1 MASEVVAQEESLL
14 PMLFEDI
21 HESGRIERIV
31 GKTVFFRF
39 QYRSTFYGLCTF
51 TAKLVEGTNQPLR
64 LDRYSISLETYE
76 LKKGNCSRL
85 VSVAEVFF
93 TAMLVNYSSLN
104 QLRADPRFEE

>member
-1 MASEVVAQEESLL
+1 
-14 PMLFEDI
+14 MLFEDI
-21 HESGRIERIV
+21 HENGRIEGIEGIV

-51 TAKLVEGTNQPLR
+51 TAKLVEGTSQPLR

-76 LKKGNCSRL
+76 LKKGTYSRL
-85 VSVAEVFF
+85 LSVAEVFF
-93 TAMLVNYSSLN
+93 TAMLVDYSSLS